1 MIFSR
6 RMRASG
12 IADGTEQFMET
23 EFLDKAFVGPFS
35 CTEVFASLAAP
46 DRQEADEPPADVPV
60 DVAELQ
66 RSIARAKVV
75 APAPKL
81 EFRHFWALRSVQVG
95 R

>member
-1 MIFSR
+1 
-6 RMRASG
+6 
-12 IADGTEQFMET
+12 
-23 EFLDKAFVGPFS
+23 
-35 CTEVFASLAAP
+35 
-46 DRQEADEPPADVPV
+46 
-60 DVAELQ
+60 VAELQ